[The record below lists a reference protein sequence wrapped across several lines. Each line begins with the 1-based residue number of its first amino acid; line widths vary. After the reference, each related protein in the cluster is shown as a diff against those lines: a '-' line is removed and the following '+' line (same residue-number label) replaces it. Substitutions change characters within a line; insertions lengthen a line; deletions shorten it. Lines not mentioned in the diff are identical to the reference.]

1 MLLLMKVR
9 FEGKVVPDVDKTQG
23 EVTRR
28 YHGGNVTEKR
38 VRYTMTP
45 KVFSFW
51 CMKLSSLTRAVFDV
65 EYHY

>member
-1 MLLLMKVR
+1 MNVR
-9 FEGKVVPDVDKTQG
+9 LEGKVVPDVHKTQD

-28 YHGGNVTEKR
+28 YGGNVTEKR
-38 VRYTMTP
+38 FRYTMTP

-51 CMKLSSLTRAVFDV
+51 CMTLSSLTRAVFDV